1 MDSPNQ
7 EATSID
13 EYIARFPEDIQ
24 TRLEAL
30 RQAIK
35 KAAPDAQESINYG
48 MPAFKLGKIL
58 VYFAAAKKHI
68 GFYPTGSG
76 MSAFKDK
83 AGDYPTSKGTIQFPH
98 DRPLPL
104 DLVTEIVKYRVAEVS
119 RK

>member
-7 EATSID
+7 AATTID
-13 EYIARFPEDIQ
+13 EYIARFPEAIQ
-24 TRLEAL
+24 KRLETL
-30 RQAIK
+30 RQTIRQ
-35 KAAPDAQESINYG
+35 AAPDAQEAIAYG
-48 MPAFKLGKIL
+48 MPAFRTSKVL

-83 AGDYPTSKGTIQFPH
+83 VGDYPTSKGTIQFPY

-104 DLVTEIVKYRVAEVS
+104 DLVSEIVKYRAAEVS
-119 RK
+119 KK